1 MSSSS
6 AGLTAQALQAAKA
19 QAGLSLSKEKDRW
32 VVSDPASP
40 QAVCAALEEADNWQ
54 QGKKLLQEIFTRLL
68 SS

>member
-1 MSSSS
+1 MTSSS
-6 AGLTAQALQAAKA
+6 AGAQTAQAAKA
-19 QAGLSLSKEKDRW
+19 QSRLALSKSKDRW